1 MEPYTHGVD
10 NSDATVATTFIVAGG
25 VPAVRPVLKHEHI
38 QGCRAPYPRFRFLPV
53 RPGGVCVCV
62 CVCVWVGGGGL
73 RVAHATRIP
82 GATSPHVGVAIGLTA
97 GPCVGGLTP
106 PRLAPVVQMS
116 SSHPPPTP
124 PAPPAKGRG
133 TQPHA
138 ARMHR
143 GNGQGVGGSMP
154 LAAIVC
160 AAPPI
165 SQLGKSR
172 GFAKCC

>member
-1 MEPYTHGVD
+1 MG
-10 NSDATVATTFIVAGG
+10 STTAMLPSPPPSSSQVGSQPSAPSSNMNTFR
-25 VPAVRPVLKHEHI
+25 AVEHPTR
-38 QGCRAPYPRFRFLPV
+38 GSGSFPLGRGA
-53 RPGGVCVCV
+53 CVCV